1 MLFNADDLHDLA
13 QRLSGEHGSLSSSNL
28 VNYGQTVILRPGSR
42 TSMGVLLS
50 GGAVGELLGED
61 YEVFPATLTYKS
73 DVSSDGIDRLPM
85 ELVELDNE
93 LDRLD
98 DADEQ
103 FGAQGERVR
112 KRYMRI
118 VGRFRRYVVKAR
130 QSKKPGARRRAAA
143 LFRRIRRI
151 YRKMQDRGIET
162 KGLPRPGQ
170 IAKQASH
177 MVRENSKSPTPMAP
191 YAVTPL
197 ELPAPPPA
205 FGVEQAEA
213 DTELAADARA
223 EVGGY
228 LFGREE
234 HDYFGVHEDM
244 VPSEYAA
251 ISSEADRLGS
261 QIDGE
266 DGFGDDFGV
275 GGDNIRSRYERLA
288 NRYRRFAAKSY
299 RKGTP
304 RLRARAEKL
313 LSKIRKIYLQM
324 QEKGLEVEGLTTPE
338 ELADEAG
345 DFVMEAEVTS
355 RATPVGNK
363 RAGKRSSKRSR
374 QDDDEDGDKRSS
386 KRSRRDD
393 DEDGGR
399 DPFEDPDDEM
409 GLFGV
414 ESTPFDIV
422 DEKEEIVF
430 GALERAIEEARFALG
445 LDEDLSGDDDDD
457 LDLLGGDDDLDLLG
471 GDDDPSGDDN
481 DLPSDD
487 SDLLGGD
494 DDEDDDAEFKAFLEG
509 EEDEDDFGDEDE
521 DGDDDED
528 DFGDEDEDEDGD
540 EDEERGLR
548 KHGTIEDA
556 SRDDVRESRAEAR
569 AAATSRRAA
578 KSERDAARL
587 DLQRLRAERKADKIS
602 GDDEDEGED
611 EDEDED
617 VKPSKSK
624 SKSKAKGED
633 EDVKSSKSKS
643 KGKGKA
649 EAEDGE
655 DEISDEES
663 DDTVAVQRSKLSKA
677 AKQASALLAD
687 PKSTEIVSDLSSAL
701 RDAKR
706 LLSTMNI
713 RLKKGSKNGGIDY
726 GRLRPVPRGGVSGG
740 ITVVAMR
747 RRARSPQAAKI
758 QAYAAS
764 FGMESNGH
772 ILDVYATDFLDRSG
786 GYDGLES
793 LEAIQSATGPNDYLY
808 GENES
813 DFGSDAMGRM
823 FRTRGRDLRGN
834 MPSMRSGRLL
844 QVAANPYRSRSSR
857 HAAMKELRARYGAQE
872 QAAESQA
879 EEIGYLFVTRGR
891 ELMDEMPELR
901 SYRLYNI
908 FSNPR
913 RSERVRREALQTLAA
928 RYAEDNFGEDY
939 GRMFRVR
946 GRRAMALAPQ
956 ANSAKLLQV
965 ASNPYRS
972 GPVRAAAAAELADRH
987 AVKQG
992 LPAPVEVVPDP
1003 VAPQIVVQPTPI
1015 TPATAPVTAS
1025 LAAPA
1030 PAYVPVANPA
1040 FAQPVPPPAPVSTQ
1054 PSPSYFQDQ
1063 QALEREVAASLP
1075 SYYAYDGS
1083 MNAQPFPFGEE
1094 APLPPP
1100 RRSGPEVF
1108 A

>member
-28 VNYGQTVILRPGSR
+28 VTYGQTAILRPGSR

-50 GGAVGELLGED
+50 GAAVGELLGED
-61 YEVFPATLTYKS
+61 YEVFPVTLTYKS

-191 YAVTPL
+191 YGVTPL

-213 DTELAADARA
+213 DTELAADTRA

-234 HDYFGVHEDM
+234 HDYFGVHEDV

-251 ISSEADRLGS
+251 ISSEAARLGG
-261 QIDGE
+261 QIDEE

-288 NRYRRFAAKSY
+288 NRYRRFAAKAY

-313 LSKIRKIYLQM
+313 VSKIRKIYLQM

-338 ELADEAG
+338 ELAEEAG

-355 RATPVGNK
+355 RATPVANK

-374 QDDDEDGDKRSS
+374 
-386 KRSRRDD
+386 RDD
-393 DEDGGR
+393 DGDDDRE
-399 DPFEDPDDEM
+399 PFEDSDDEM

-414 ESTPFDIV
+414 ESTTFDIV

-430 GALERAIEEARFALG
+430 GALERAIEEARFTLG

-457 LDLLGGDDDLDLLG
+457 LDLLGSDDDL
-471 GDDDPSGDDN
+471 SGDDS

-494 DDEDDDAEFKAFLEG
+494 DDQDDDAEFKAFLEG

-556 SRDDVRESRAEAR
+556 PRDDVRESRTEAR
-569 AAATSRRAA
+569 AAAASRRAA

-587 DLQRLRAERKADKIS
+587 DLQRLRAERKADRIS
-602 GDDEDEGED
+602 GDDEDEDEGE
-611 EDEDED
+611 EEDED

-624 SKSKAKGED
+624 SKSKTKGED
-633 EDVKSSKSKS
+633 EEVKSSKSKS
-643 KGKGKA
+643 KGKA

-726 GRLRPVPRGGVSGG
+726 GRLRPVPRGGVSEG
-740 ITVVAMR
+740 ITVIAMR
-747 RRARSPQAAKI
+747 RRARSPQVAKV

-764 FGMESNGH
+764 FGMDSDGH
-772 ILDVYATDFLDRSG
+772 MLDVYATDFLDRSG

-808 GENES
+808 GENEG

-823 FRTRGRDLRGN
+823 FRTRGRNLRGN

-844 QVAANPYRSRSSR
+844 QVAANPYRSRPSR
-857 HAAMKELRARYGAQE
+857 RAAMKELRARYGAQE

-901 SYRLYNI
+901 SYRLYSI
-908 FSNPR
+908 FNNPY

-956 ANSAKLLQV
+956 ASSAKLLQV

-1003 VAPQIVVQPTPI
+1003 AAPQIVVQPAPI

-1040 FAQPVPPPAPVSTQ
+1040 FAQPVPPPAPAPVSTQ
-1054 PSPSYFQDQ
+1054 PSASYFQDQ

>member
-50 GGAVGELLGED
+50 GAAVGELLGED

-112 KRYMRI
+112 KRYMRV

-130 QSKKPGARRRAAA
+130 QSKKPGAHRRAAA

-177 MVRENSKSPTPMAP
+177 MVRENSKSPTPMSP
-191 YAVTPL
+191 HGVTPL

-213 DTELAADARA
+213 DTDLAADTRA

-228 LFGREE
+228 LFGRDE
-234 HDYFGVHEDM
+234 HDYFGVHEDV

-251 ISSEADRLGS
+251 ISSEVDRLGG

-313 LSKIRKIYLQM
+313 VSKIRKIYLQM

-338 ELADEAG
+338 ELAEEAG
-345 DFVMEAEVTS
+345 DLVMEAEVTS
-355 RATPVGNK
+355 RATPVANK
-363 RAGKRSSKRSR
+363 RAG
-374 QDDDEDGDKRSS
+374 KRSS

-393 DEDGGR
+393 DEDGDR
-399 DPFEDPDDEM
+399 EPFEDSDDEM

-414 ESTPFDIV
+414 ESTTFDIV

-430 GALERAIEEARFALG
+430 GALERAIEEARFTLG

-457 LDLLGGDDDLDLLG
+457 LDLLGGDDDL
-471 GDDDPSGDDN
+471 SGDDS

-521 DGDDDED
+521 D
-528 DFGDEDEDEDGD
+528 EDGD
-540 EDEERGLR
+540 EDEERGPR

-556 SRDDVRESRAEAR
+556 SRDDVRESRTEAR
-569 AAATSRRAA
+569 AAAASHRAA

-649 EAEDGE
+649 EADDGE

-772 ILDVYATDFLDRSG
+772 VLDVYAVDFLDRSG

-844 QVAANPYRSRSSR
+844 QVAANPYRSRPSR

-908 FSNPR
+908 FNNPR

-956 ANSAKLLQV
+956 ASSAKLLQV

-972 GPVRAAAAAELADRH
+972 GPLRAAAAAELADRH

-1003 VAPQIVVQPTPI
+1003 AAPQIVVQSTPI

-1040 FAQPVPPPAPVSTQ
+1040 FAQPVLPPSPVSTQ
-1054 PSPSYFQDQ
+1054 PSASYFQDQ